1 MDALNGLALDPTAM
15 QAERKRAKHAKKKKA
30 KARSAAVAAAEA
42 AAAAS
47 EVAGLQGGPRDHR
60 QVDSDSDSAT
70 DDDDGEQDEAAA
82 AAAGGGWL
90 AGVTVTSFRE
100 VLERQGA
107 TLPGRIREWP
117 HTPVRLFAELAGMT
131 VGTAAG
137 LTAGF
142 AAGCQRHIVAAKQA
156 VTDATAVDAGTDA
169 AGPGGQPSAGDRRD
183 GQAAAVTAAEATAD
197 AGTGTATGPAPEPT
211 PIQSAAW
218 GVLLDADPPDLI
230 AVSATGSGKT
240 LAFLVPMIARTGAV
254 AAQAAVIDSV
264 EDAEARRLRARAAAT
279 VTLKVR
285 LKEGRC
291 RNRSPQPRRNSLT
304 HARST
309 SAPHPLHI
317 RSTSAPHTLHFR
329 SARARSRCRSRCPSI
344 GTACSVAFETTSY
357 F

>member
-1 MDALNGLALDPTAM
+1 MDALNGLAMMDPAAM

-42 AAAAS
+42 AAA
-47 EVAGLQGGPRDHR
+47 EEQAGLQVGH
-60 QVDSDSDSAT
+60 QTDSAT
-70 DDDDGEQDEAAA
+70 DDDDDDDDDDETADAT
-82 AAAGGGWL
+82 AGGGRL
-90 AGVTVTSFRE
+90 VGVTVTSFRE

-107 TLPGRIREWP
+107 TLPGRIREWT
-117 HTPVRLFAELAGMT
+117 HTPVRSFSELAGMT

-142 AAGCQRHIVAAKQA
+142 AAGCQRHIIAAKQA
-156 VTDATAVDAGTDA
+156 VTDEAAAGAGAGAEA
-169 AGPGGQPSAGDRRD
+169 AGPGGEPCAAVD
-183 GQAAAVTAAEATAD
+183 GQDKPAAVGPAADDPAAAAAAAAD
-197 AGTGTATGPAPEPT
+197 ATSATGPESPAGLLPEPT

-254 AAQAAVIDSV
+254 AAQATTTESD

-279 VTLKVR
+279 VTLKAR

-291 RNRSPQPRRNSLT
+291 GRREPPNHDVTKL
-304 HARST
+304 ARSGAFDV
-309 SAPHPLHI
+309 APP
-317 RSTSAPHTLHFR
+317 
-329 SARARSRCRSRCPSI
+329 SRPPSQFTI
-344 GTACSVAFETTSY
+344 
-357 F
+357 